1 MEDKIVPYYQM
12 MDYLVHDKII
22 IDENNSNTI
31 ISAGSSGIHRSIDG
45 GQNWSNPSQLQTY
58 DIHFKS
64 DDAST
69 VYAIATLNGYFKFL
83 ISTNGGQD
91 LQNPIHSLTT

>member
-1 MEDKIVPYYQM
+1 MSPI
-12 MDYLVHDKII
+12 LSNNGLFSSDKII
-22 IDENNSNTI
+22 IEENNSNTI

-58 DIHFKS
+58 DIHFKN

-69 VYAIATLNGYFKFL
+69 VYTIATLNGYLNFL
-83 ISTNGGQD
+83 FTNGGQV
-91 LQNPIHSLTT
+91 LQNPIIPF